1 MLTDR
6 IVFKIFE
13 DYLKADAALE
23 VVQTKHGY
31 AVMLWDAAA
40 QDWSDVVCCPTPES
54 LFDKLLESAT
64 VYNEYLI
71 LRKRHLEVLDLE
83 GEKEVECI
91 RKHYLK
97 LKETMA

>member
-6 IVFKIFE
+6 IVFKIF
-13 DYLKADAALE
+13 ADTALE

-54 LFDKLLESAT
+54 MFNKLLESAT
-64 VYNEYLI
+64 AYNEYLI
-71 LRKRHLEVLDLE
+71 LRKRHLEVLDAE
-83 GEKEVECI
+83 GEKTIAYI
-91 RKHYLK
+91 RQHYLE
-97 LKETMA
+97 LKGAMA

>member
-1 MLTDR
+1 MMTHR

-13 DYLKADAALE
+13 DYLNADTALE

-54 LFDKLLESAT
+54 LFDKLIESAAA
-64 VYNEYLI
+64 YNEYLI
-71 LRKRHLEVLDLE
+71 LRKRHLEVLDVE
-83 GEKEVECI
+83 EEKEIECI
-91 RKHYLK
+91 RQHYLK
-97 LKETMA
+97 LKEVMV